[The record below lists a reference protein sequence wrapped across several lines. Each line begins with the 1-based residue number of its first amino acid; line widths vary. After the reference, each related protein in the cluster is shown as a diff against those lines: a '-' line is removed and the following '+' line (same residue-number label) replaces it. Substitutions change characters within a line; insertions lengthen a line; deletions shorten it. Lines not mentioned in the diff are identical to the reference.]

1 MRKPAADTELDR
13 DICKLA
19 HRFIQR
25 LDAHVR
31 QAADELD
38 LTPTQVI
45 ALRELT
51 EPITARELAHRMV
64 CEPPNAT
71 FVIDRLEKQG
81 LIERRPHPTDRR
93 AKQVVLTETGEQ
105 RRAEVLDC
113 LAAHTPL
120 TALTDTQQDALRAL
134 LQNLV
139 D

>member
-1 MRKPAADTELDR
+1 MRQPASDVQLDS

-25 LDAHVR
+25 LDAHAR
-31 QAADELD
+31 AAADDLD
-38 LTPTQVI
+38 LTPAQVI

-93 AKQVVLTETGEQ
+93 AKQVVLTDAGHR
-105 RRAEVLDC
+105 RRAEVLDR

-120 TALTDTQQDALRAL
+120 TALKPDQQDALRTL
-134 LQNLV
+134 LQTLV
-139 D
+139 T